1 MVRIKPNWG
10 TWWPDDATHLEASD
24 VIGMYKQGFVG
35 AFQDPEAK
43 ERLDDHIRSMGDDP
57 DGGNV
62 AHRYG
67 FTESGAGK
75 LTLLFPA
82 VTKFYGYE
90 ALSKPAQ
97 GTGDCLLSSAE
108 IAMADGSRKSICDV
122 KVGEYVVSAAGRNR
136 RVTRTIEK
144 PYRGDLVEITGH
156 KQFRPLIAT
165 PDHLVLSF
173 RGDEATPS
181 WRRIGEIIAG
191 DRLYTP
197 SPVDESDASCRIFD
211 MADYCSTGAVMP
223 SNVWG
228 EKVRRA
234 NGGVYVKRL
243 ETPREG
249 TVRSKGSK
257 VDVNRFVQMSED
269 VAWLIGLYAAEGS
282 MDYAGGS
289 PRRITLNIGLHR
301 RVNADTAK
309 RLIDSVFGVNSK
321 VSSVPSKPHVV
332 YVRLA
337 CMPVAAFFSEMCPG
351 NVYNKSISKEIMKA
365 PAKVR
370 LACLR
375 GWLDGDGSVGD
386 SQAVD
391 GCSSSF
397 ELAMAMKNIAL
408 SCGLNPRCSIR
419 PPCGHSKTNYHISFS
434 SSDAAKIY
442 CGIHAPIR
450 AGREPV
456 FITKSNVDQ
465 KNLVVDNGVAPLVTD
480 VSRVHHDGYVYCLEV
495 DQDASFI
502 SDGYAVHNCVS
513 MAGRDVSLYLVC
525 VDALSGTPDEETG
538 RVEDVPQVSETARNN
553 GVFANEGIYLHRGH
567 NGQGMSCDQG
577 LHWIMTAGGVVI
589 RQKYDQANL
598 EAYNVNFELRGSS
611 GSPSWLNEIGKK
623 HQVRK
628 ATRPQTHEQ
637 ARDYLA
643 IGCPLWICSDLGFSD
658 VRDANGYSRRS
669 GSWAHSWHIVGY
681 DDRPWTR
688 ETYGFPLALF
698 GHRWGRW
705 NSGPRRIHGTD
716 IDIPEGYAWID
727 ARLLNQCWM
736 AAVNSV
742 NGWPKRDLPDYG
754 FSVLG

>member
-97 GTGDCLLSSAE
+97 GTGDCKEPHSPVV
-108 IAMADGSRKSICDV
+108 MADGSEKRIADIA
-122 KVGEYVVSAAGRNR
+122 VGEEVLSANR
-136 RVTRTIEK
+136 IARKVTRTIKK
-144 PYRGDLVEITGH
+144 PYTGRMVRV
-156 KQFRPLIAT
+156 KASGVDRSTSAT
-165 PDHLVLSF
+165 PDHQFWAHRNRNGQLGSREWIPIADLHE
-173 RGDEATPS
+173 GDAIYMPCLEDGRPS
-181 WRRIGEIIAG
+181 VI
-191 DRLYTP
+191 
-197 SPVDESDASCRIFD
+197 ESV
-211 MADYCSTGAVMP
+211 T
-223 SNVWG
+223 N
-228 EKVRRA
+228 
-234 NGGVYVKRL
+234 
-243 ETPREG
+243 EG
-249 TVRSKGSK
+249 T
-257 VDVNRFVQMSED
+257 
-269 VAWLIGLYAAEGS
+269 
-282 MDYAGGS
+282 
-289 PRRITLNIGLHR
+289 
-301 RVNADTAK
+301 
-309 RLIDSVFGVNSK
+309 
-321 VSSVPSKPHVV
+321 
-332 YVRLA
+332 
-337 CMPVAAFFSEMCPG
+337 
-351 NVYNKSISKEIMKA
+351 
-365 PAKVR
+365 
-370 LACLR
+370 
-375 GWLDGDGSVGD
+375 
-386 SQAVD
+386 
-391 GCSSSF
+391 
-397 ELAMAMKNIAL
+397 
-408 SCGLNPRCSIR
+408 
-419 PPCGHSKTNYHISFS
+419 
-434 SSDAAKIY
+434 
-442 CGIHAPIR
+442 
-450 AGREPV
+450 
-456 FITKSNVDQ
+456 
-465 KNLVVDNGVAPLVTD
+465 
-480 VSRVHHDGYVYCLEV
+480 DGYVYCLEV

-553 GVFANEGIYLHRGH
+553 GVFCNEGIYLHRGH

-577 LHWIMTAGGVVI
+577 LEWIMRVGGVVP
-589 RQKYDQANL
+589 RMKYPQANL
-598 EAYNVNFELRGSS
+598 ESYNVNFELRGSA
-611 GSPSWLNEIGKK
+611 GSPDWLDEVGKK

-643 IGCPLWICSDLGFSD
+643 IGCPIWTCSSLGFSD

-669 GSWAHSWHIVGY
+669 GSWAHSWHVCGY

-688 ETYGFPLALF
+688 QAYGFPLALF
-698 GHRWGRW
+698 GHRWGTW
-705 NSGPRRIHGTD
+705 NSGPRRIKDTN
-716 IDIPEGYAWID
+716 IDIPNGYAWID

-742 NGWPKRDLPDYG
+742 NGWPKRNLPDYG

>member
-97 GTGDCLLSSAE
+97 GTGD
-108 IAMADGSRKSICDV
+108 
-122 KVGEYVVSAAGRNR
+122 
-136 RVTRTIEK
+136 
-144 PYRGDLVEITGH
+144 
-156 KQFRPLIAT
+156 
-165 PDHLVLSF
+165 
-173 RGDEATPS
+173 
-181 WRRIGEIIAG
+181 
-191 DRLYTP
+191 
-197 SPVDESDASCRIFD
+197 
-211 MADYCSTGAVMP
+211 
-223 SNVWG
+223 
-228 EKVRRA
+228 
-234 NGGVYVKRL
+234 
-243 ETPREG
+243 
-249 TVRSKGSK
+249 
-257 VDVNRFVQMSED
+257 
-269 VAWLIGLYAAEGS
+269 
-282 MDYAGGS
+282 
-289 PRRITLNIGLHR
+289 
-301 RVNADTAK
+301 
-309 RLIDSVFGVNSK
+309 
-321 VSSVPSKPHVV
+321 
-332 YVRLA
+332 
-337 CMPVAAFFSEMCPG
+337 
-351 NVYNKSISKEIMKA
+351 
-365 PAKVR
+365 
-370 LACLR
+370 
-375 GWLDGDGSVGD
+375 
-386 SQAVD
+386 
-391 GCSSSF
+391 
-397 ELAMAMKNIAL
+397 
-408 SCGLNPRCSIR
+408 
-419 PPCGHSKTNYHISFS
+419 
-434 SSDAAKIY
+434 
-442 CGIHAPIR
+442 
-450 AGREPV
+450 
-456 FITKSNVDQ
+456 
-465 KNLVVDNGVAPLVTD
+465 
-480 VSRVHHDGYVYCLEV
+480 
-495 DQDASFI
+495 
-502 SDGYAVHNCVS
+502 CVS